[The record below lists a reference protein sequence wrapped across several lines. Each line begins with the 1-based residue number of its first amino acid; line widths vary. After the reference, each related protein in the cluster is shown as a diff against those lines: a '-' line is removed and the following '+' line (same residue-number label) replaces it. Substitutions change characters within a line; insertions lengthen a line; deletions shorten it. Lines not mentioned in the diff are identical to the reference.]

1 MHTVSDTA
9 FGHSSAMT
17 VWKAIPPAG
26 VMTEKDAAQQ
36 VALVLLTFPCC
47 GGNACGATVSRPI
60 LTALPQKMCFCGKV
74 QKSLVRLT
82 SPRCHY
88 ITKAVG

>member
-17 VWKAIPPAG
+17 VWKAILPAG

-60 LTALPQKMCFCGKV
+60 LAALPQKMCFFGKA
-74 QKSLVRLT
+74 QKLPARQT
-82 SPRCHY
+82 FPQCHCT
-88 ITKAVG
+88 TKAVG